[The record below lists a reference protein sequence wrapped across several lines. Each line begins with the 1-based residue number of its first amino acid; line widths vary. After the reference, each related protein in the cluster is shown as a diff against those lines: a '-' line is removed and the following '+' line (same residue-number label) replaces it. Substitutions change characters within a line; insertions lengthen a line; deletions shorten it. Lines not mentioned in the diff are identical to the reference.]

1 MELAGLKAKARELGI
16 NNRVE
21 FLGHRNDIPELLAR
35 CDLFVLPS
43 LYEGFPLSILEA
55 MAAGK
60 PVVATAVGGT
70 PEAVIDGVTGY
81 LVPSGDVPALATA
94 IRKVLTDPVLAYKMG
109 LSGRERVQ
117 NVFSLDMMV
126 QSYAQL
132 YQDLL
137 SDIKINEPT
146 SSQYR
151 FTGYE

>member
-1 MELAGLKAKARELGI
+1 
-16 NNRVE
+16 
-21 FLGHRNDIPELLAR
+21 
-35 CDLFVLPS
+35 
-43 LYEGFPLSILEA
+43 
-55 MAAGK
+55 
-60 PVVATAVGGT
+60 
-70 PEAVIDGVTGY
+70 VIDGVTGY